1 MLVPE
6 GNRGEPMKARRP
18 KPVAGDSRAGQKAT
32 PDWSPAKLSVE
43 AAITAVENL
52 DSHVRD
58 LQGRH
63 EVRDLLASC
72 RLRLRSASREL
83 IRAKEINDGIE
94 RPRK

>member
-1 MLVPE
+1 
-6 GNRGEPMKARRP
+6 MKARKPRP
-18 KPVAGDSRAGQKAT
+18 AAGDRRAVQNAA
-32 PDWSPAKLSVE
+32 PDWNPAKLSVE
-43 AAITAVENL
+43 AAITAVEDL
-52 DSHVRD
+52 DSHVHD

-63 EVRDLLASC
+63 EVRNLLASC